1 VIIIAAQLDFAD
13 QQTRDTAVATSAPI
27 QQATRD
33 DEAGCHVYCFAADP
47 CVPTRIQVYE
57 LWEDAPSLAA
67 HFLHENY
74 FNMRTMFGQHGI
86 TGAVTHKYRIDAV
99 ATVYNADRIA
109 TTDFD

>member
-1 VIIIAAQLDFAD
+1 M
-13 QQTRDTAVATSAPI
+13 
-27 QQATRD
+27 
-33 DEAGCHVYCFAADP
+33 YCFAADP
-47 CVPTRIQVYE
+47 CQADLIQVYE

-99 ATVYNADRIA
+99 AIRQLHDDGLATESDGAKECQQKTGHYILDSRSRI
-109 TTDFD
+109 FNEGWRHF